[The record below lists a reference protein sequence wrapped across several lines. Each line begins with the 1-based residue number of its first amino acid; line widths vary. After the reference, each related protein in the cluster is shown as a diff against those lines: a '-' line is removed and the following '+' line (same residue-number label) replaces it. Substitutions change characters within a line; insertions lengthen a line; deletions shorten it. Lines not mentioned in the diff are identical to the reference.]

1 MITDMDGPWINSA
14 FIITGAGLLL
24 WSIYYYLAD
33 CLSAPYTDMGT
44 EMSFS
49 HYWLFAMVLIL
60 LGALPLMSL
69 SRYWTLVFIVPLYL
83 LSIPARRMIKAFT
96 RPDNNENDQPS

>member
-24 WSIYYYLAD
+24 WSIYFYLAD

-49 HYWLFAMVLIL
+49 HYWLFAMVLVL
-60 LGALPLMSL
+60 LGALPLVSL
-69 SRYWTLVFIVPLYL
+69 G
-83 LSIPARRMIKAFT
+83 LSVYRAVIPVIHTGTPCNQGIDSPR
-96 RPDNNENDQPS
+96 